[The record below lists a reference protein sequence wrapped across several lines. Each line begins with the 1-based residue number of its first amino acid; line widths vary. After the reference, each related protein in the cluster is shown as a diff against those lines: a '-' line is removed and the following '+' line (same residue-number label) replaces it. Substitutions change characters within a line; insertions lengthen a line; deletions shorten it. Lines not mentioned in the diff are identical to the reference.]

1 MGKTSNK
8 NELILTD
15 GRVLE
20 FLDLERDGMST
31 KILRH
36 LLNLPMLSALMTGSN
51 DYKSGDSLELAPYII
66 KCVKNK
72 EGKVLSE
79 NMNMEEI
86 EALDYKDG
94 MAIFNKAMETLMFLK
109 KA

>member
-8 NELILTD
+8 NEIVLAD
-15 GRVLE
+15 GRVIE

-36 LLNLPMLSALMTGSN
+36 LLNLPMLSAMMTGSN

-72 EGKVLSE
+72 DGKILSDT
-79 NMNMEEI
+79 MDIEEI

-94 MAIFNKAMETLMFLK
+94 MMIFNRAMETLMFLK